1 MPTATYEQLLAETL
15 PARIE
20 SDEQY
25 RQLGER
31 LGNLIGKGRARTTD
45 ETKLMRLLVLLVE
58 DYDRRNAMP
67 PDDSTPGELLQFL
80 VEHSGKTTADLIS
93 VFGQRS
99 HVNEALNG
107 RRLIS
112 ADQARKLGKVFGVSP
127 GLFVR

>member
-20 SDEQY
+20 SDEHY
-25 RQLGER
+25 RQHGER
-31 LGNLIGKGRARTTD
+31 LGNLIGKGRARSAD
-45 ETKLMRLLVLLVE
+45 ETK
-58 DYDRRNAMP
+58 DYDRRNAIP
-67 PDDSTPGELLQFL
+67 PDDSTAAELLQFL
-80 VEHSGKTTADLIS
+80 VEHSGKTTADLIP

-99 HVNEALNG
+99 HVNEAVNG